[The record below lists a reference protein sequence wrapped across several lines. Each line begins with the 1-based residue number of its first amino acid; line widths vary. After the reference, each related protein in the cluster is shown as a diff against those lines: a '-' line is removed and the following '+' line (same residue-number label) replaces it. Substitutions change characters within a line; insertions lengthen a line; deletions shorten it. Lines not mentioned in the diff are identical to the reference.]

1 MIRVAVVSVARSDY
15 SIIKPV
21 LLKLYKDS
29 DFKVDFYV
37 SGMHLSKKF
46 GYTIK
51 EIEQDKIKIRDK
63 LNTNFDS
70 DTKFSISK
78 SISKG
83 VLKYAEV
90 YEKNRPDLLII
101 TGDRFEML
109 AAVIA
114 SIPYNIVIAHLRGGE
129 LTYGAFDDSIRHSIT
144 KFSHIHF
151 CTTKDHA
158 KRINQMGEEKYRIK
172 IVGCPSLDNIK
183 NMNFLSLKELSVKY
197 NIIIKTKPI
206 LVTYHPS
213 TKHPETTQ
221 NDIQELIRALE
232 KFNQTII
239 FTAPN
244 ADTNN
249 NIIDKKIRSFCKMKK
264 QAFYIKNLGT
274 VNYYSLL
281 KVALIMVG
289 NSSSGISEAAS
300 FKLPVINIGDRQQ
313 GRSTSKNVINCKEFD
328 YKLIVKKINVGIT
341 NSFRKK
347 IKNNIYQRNKTS
359 INIVNYLKKL
369 FYKPNILNKKFVRLK
384 NG

>member
-21 LLKLYKDS
+21 LLKLYEDS

-51 EIEQDKIKIRDK
+51 EIEQDKIKIKDK
-63 LNTNFDS
+63 LTTNFDS

-90 YEKNRPDLLII
+90 YEKNRPDLLVI

-129 LTYGAFDDSIRHSIT
+129 LTYGAFDDAIRHSIT

-158 KRINQMGEEKYRIK
+158 KRINQMGEENYRIK

-183 NMNFLSLKELSVKY
+183 NINFLTLNELSIKY
-197 NIIIKTKPI
+197 NIIIKNKPI

-213 TKHPETTQ
+213 TKHPETTEY
-221 NDIQELIRALE
+221 DIKELLKSLE
-232 KFNQTII
+232 KFSQTII

-249 NIIDKKIRSFCKMKK
+249 NIIDKRIKSFCKKK
-264 QAFYIKNLGT
+264 NQAFYIKNLGT

-281 KVALIMVG
+281 KGALIMVG

-313 GRSTSKNVINCKEFD
+313 GRSTSNNVINCKEFNH
-328 YKLIVKKINVGIT
+328 KLITKKINVGI
-341 NSFRKK
+341 NNGFRKK
-347 IKNNIYQRNKTS
+347 IRNNIYQRNKTS

-369 FYKPNILNKKFVRLK
+369 FYNPNIKNKKFVRVK